1 VGVSGSSS
9 NGREPWLMS
18 AEDLA
23 LLAGDSDSVL
33 PPANAGTGAEPA
45 ATEPMPTT
53 TDSQSF
59 AGTDPLDM
67 VNTQQVADLETPVFD
82 AAPAAVPE
90 VIKAM
95 RESVMR
101 FASTSTLRA
110 FEEGF

>member
-1 VGVSGSSS
+1 
-9 NGREPWLMS
+9 MS

-59 AGTDPLDM
+59 AGTGPLDP
-67 VNTQQVADLETPVFD
+67 VDTQQQVADRETPVFD
-82 AAPAAVPE
+82 ADPAAGQE

-101 FASTSTLRA
+101 FASTSALRA
-110 FEEGF
+110 FDEGF